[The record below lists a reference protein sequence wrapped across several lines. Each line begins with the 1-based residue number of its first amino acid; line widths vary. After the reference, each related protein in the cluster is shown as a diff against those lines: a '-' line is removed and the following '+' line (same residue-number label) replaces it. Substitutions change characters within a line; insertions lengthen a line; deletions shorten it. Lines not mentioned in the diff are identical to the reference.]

1 MEEWLAWIARHVALV
16 VEMLAVLVIAA
27 GTIEAMLRAANALL
41 TRAESKRFREIWAQ
55 YAHWLIAGLTF
66 LLAADVVDTAI
77 APTWDDIGKL
87 AAIAA
92 IRTALNFFLERDIRE
107 FKSSNGGEPAARI

>member
-1 MEEWLAWIARHVALV
+1 MEDWLAWIAFHVALV
-16 VEMLAVLVIAA
+16 IEMLAVIVIAA
-27 GTIEAMLRAANALL
+27 GTIEAFLIGANSLL
-41 TRAESKRFREIWAQ
+41 SRAESKRFREIWRR
-55 YAHWLIAGLTF
+55 YARWLIAGLTF

-87 AAIAA
+87 SAIAA

-107 FKSSNGGEPAARI
+107 VEARDGIVPAARM